1 MISLGKAGGA
11 LHFSSSVCTVL
22 HFGTD
27 PGVCPI
33 GCGFPAWAGK
43 RGELNLLAGRV
54 GTDGRNCPKR
64 KYRNAVENTLV
75 I

>member
-27 PGVCPI
+27 SGVCPI
-33 GCGFPAWAGK
+33 GCGFPARAGK
-43 RGELNLLAGRV
+43 KSELNLSSGRLGQMGETVQIENAGMRL
-54 GTDGRNCPKR
+54 RMR
-64 KYRNAVENTLV
+64 R
-75 I
+75 

>member
-1 MISLGKAGGA
+1 MISLGKADGA

-33 GCGFPAWAGK
+33 GCGFPARAGK
-43 RGELNLLAGRV
+43 KGELNLPAGRV
-54 GTDGRNCPKR
+54 GTDGRNCPNR
-64 KYRNAVENTLV
+64 KCRNAVENAPV